1 MKKRLFLLVLALC
14 FLSLPVF
21 AAGLP
26 EATRDF
32 YVYDEEGIL
41 SDEAKS
47 DIVRTNES
55 LFEQTGA
62 QVVVCILNHLPEDKT
77 VEEAAV
83 DIFDKWD
90 IGTKE
95 KDNGILLLIAMK
107 DRKFRIEVGYGL
119 EGAIPDMVA
128 KEILDD
134 MVPYFQDGNY
144 EAGIRVAFGEILSRV
159 EDEYQITI
167 EGKDAVTEVI
177 EEETD
182 IGQWKEMIRLAV
194 IVILI
199 IIIFGRGNNR
209 RGGRGGYRG
218 PFFFPFGGGF
228 GGGSFGGGSFGGG
241 GGFGGGGNFGGG
253 GSSGGG
259 GASGGW

>member
-26 EATRDF
+26 EATKEF

-95 KDNGILLLIAMK
+95 KDNGVLLLIAMK
-107 DRKFRIEVGYGL
+107 DRKFKIEVGYGL

-128 KEILDD
+128 KEILND

-159 EDEYQITI
+159 EEEYQITV
-167 EGKDAVTEVI
+167 EGKDAMIYGT
-177 EEETD
+177 EEESGED
-182 IGQWKEMIRLAV
+182 EFSFMIRLAV
-194 IVILI
+194 IVVLL

-218 PFFFPFGGGF
+218 PFFFPFGGGGF
-228 GGGSFGGGSFGGG
+228 GGGFGGGSFGGG

>member
-26 EATRDF
+26 EATKEF

-134 MVPYFQDGNY
+134 MVPYFQDGEY

-159 EDEYQITI
+159 EEEYQITV
-167 EGKDAVTEVI
+167 EGKDAVTEVL

-209 RGGRGGYRG
+209 GGRGGYRG
-218 PFFFPFGGGF
+218 PFFFPFGGGGF
-228 GGGSFGGGSFGGG
+228 G

>member
-134 MVPYFQDGNY
+134 MVPYFQDGEY

-159 EDEYQITI
+159 EEEYQITV
-167 EGKDAVTEVI
+167 EGKDAMIYGT
-177 EEETD
+177 EEESD
-182 IGQWKEMIRLAV
+182 IGEWKEMIRLAV

-209 RGGRGGYRG
+209 GGRGGYRG
-218 PFFFPFGGGF
+218 PFFFPFGGGGSGF
-228 GGGSFGGGSFGGG
+228 GGGFGG

>member
-1 MKKRLFLLVLALC
+1 MKKRLFLLTLALC

-21 AAGLP
+21 ASNVPDAG
-26 EATRDF
+26 RDF
-32 YVYDEEGIL
+32 YVYDEAGVL

-62 QVVVCILNHLPEDKT
+62 QVVVCVLDHLPEDET
-77 VEEAAV
+77 VEETAV
-83 DIFDKWD
+83 NIFDKWD
-90 IGTKE
+90 IGTKG
-95 KDNGILLLIAMK
+95 KDNGVLLLIAMEDK
-107 DRKFRIEVGYGL
+107 KFRIEVGYGL

-128 KEILDD
+128 KNILDD
-134 MVPYFQDGNY
+134 MVPYFKDGNY
-144 EAGIRVAFGEILSRV
+144 EAGIRVAFGEILSKV
-159 EDEYQITI
+159 EEEYQITI
-167 EGKDAVTEVI
+167 DGKDAVTEGVAS
-177 EEETD
+177 ESEAAELAD
-182 IGQWKEMIRLAV
+182 VIRLAI

-199 IIIFGRGNNR
+199 FLIFGRRNNR
-209 RGGRGGYRG
+209 RGGGGRGGYRG
-218 PFFFPFGGGF
+218 PIFIPFGGGF
-228 GGGSFGGGSFGGG
+228 GGFGGGSS

>member
-26 EATRDF
+26 EATEDF

-95 KDNGILLLIAMK
+95 KDNGVLLLIAMK

-134 MVPYFQDGNY
+134 MVPYFQDGEY

-159 EDEYQITI
+159 EEEYQITI

-209 RGGRGGYRG
+209 GGRGGYGG
-218 PFFFPFGGGF
+218 PFFFPFGGFGGGGF
-228 GGGSFGGGSFGGG
+228 GGGS
-241 GGFGGGGNFGGG
+241 FGGGGNFGGG

>member
-1 MKKRLFLLVLALC
+1 M
-14 FLSLPVF
+14 SLPVF

-26 EATRDF
+26 EATSDF

-90 IGTKE
+90 IGTKG

-167 EGKDAVTEVI
+167 EGKDAVTEGI
-177 EEETD
+177 EEQTEEGD
-182 IGQWKEMIRLAV
+182 LMDMIKMAIVV
-194 IVILI
+194 IFILFLI
-199 IIIFGRGNNR
+199 SRGNNR
-209 RGGRGGYRG
+209 RGFYGGGYTG
-218 PFFFPFGGGF
+218 
-228 GGGSFGGGSFGGG
+228 GGG

>member
-1 MKKRLFLLVLALC
+1 MKKRLFLLALALC

-26 EATRDF
+26 EATKEF

-134 MVPYFQDGNY
+134 MVPYFQDGEY

-159 EDEYQITI
+159 EEEYQITI
-167 EGKDAVTEVI
+167 EGKDAVTEGI
-177 EEETD
+177 EEETEEGD
-182 IGQWKEMIRLAV
+182 LMDMIKMAIVV
-194 IVILI
+194 IFILFLI
-199 IIIFGRGNNR
+199 SRGNNR
-209 RGGRGGYRG
+209 RGFYGGGYT
-218 PFFFPFGGGF
+218 GGF
-228 GGGSFGGGSFGGG
+228 GGGFGGGSFGGG

>member
-1 MKKRLFLLVLALC
+1 MKKRLSLLVLALC

-26 EATRDF
+26 EATNEF

-134 MVPYFQDGNY
+134 MVPYFQDGEY
-144 EAGIRVAFGEILSRV
+144 EAGIRVAFGEILSKV

-167 EGKDAVTEVI
+167 EGKDAVTEGI
-177 EEETD
+177 EEETEGD
-182 IGQWKEMIRLAV
+182 LMDMIKMAIVV
-194 IVILI
+194 IFILFLI
-199 IIIFGRGNNR
+199 SRGNNR
-209 RGGRGGYRG
+209 RGFYGGGYT
-218 PFFFPFGGGF
+218 GGF
-228 GGGSFGGGSFGGG
+228 GGGFGGGSFGGG

>member
-1 MKKRLFLLVLALC
+1 MKKRLFLLALALC

-134 MVPYFQDGNY
+134 MVPYFQDSEY

-159 EDEYQITI
+159 EEEYQITI
-167 EGKDAVTEVI
+167 EGKDAVTEGI
-177 EEETD
+177 EEQTEEGD
-182 IGQWKEMIRLAV
+182 LMDMIKMAIVV
-194 IVILI
+194 IFILFLI
-199 IIIFGRGNNR
+199 SRGNNR
-209 RGGRGGYRG
+209 RGFYGGGYT
-218 PFFFPFGGGF
+218 
-228 GGGSFGGGSFGGG
+228 

>member
-1 MKKRLFLLVLALC
+1 MKKRLFLLALALC

-26 EATRDF
+26 EATKEF

-159 EDEYQITI
+159 EDEYQITV
-167 EGKDAVTEVI
+167 EGKDAMIYGT
-177 EEETD
+177 EEESD
-182 IGQWKEMIRLAV
+182 IGEWKEMIRLAV

-209 RGGRGGYRG
+209 GGRGGYRG
-218 PFFFPFGGGF
+218 PFFFPFGGGGF
-228 GGGSFGGGSFGGG
+228 GGGVGGGSFGGG
-241 GGFGGGGNFGGG
+241 GGFGGGNFGGG

>member
-1 MKKRLFLLVLALC
+1 MKKRLFLLTLALC

-26 EATRDF
+26 EATKDF
-32 YVYDEEGIL
+32 YVYDEAGVL

-47 DIVRTNES
+47 DIIRTNES

-62 QVVVCILNHLPEDKT
+62 QVVVCVLDHLPEDET

-83 DIFDKWD
+83 NIFDKWD
-90 IGTKE
+90 IGTRG
-95 KDNGILLLIAMK
+95 KDNGVLLLIAMEDK
-107 DRKFRIEVGYGL
+107 KFRIEVGYGL

-128 KEILDD
+128 KNILDD
-134 MVPYFQDGNY
+134 MVPYFKDGNY
-144 EAGIRVAFGEILSRV
+144 EAGIRVAFGEILSKV
-159 EDEYQITI
+159 EEEYQIAI
-167 EGKDAVTEVI
+167 DGKDEVTEGI
-177 EEETD
+177 EEESEAAELAD
-182 IGQWKEMIRLAV
+182 VIRLA
-194 IVILI
+194 I
-199 IIIFGRGNNR
+199 IIILIVLIFGRRNNR
-209 RGGRGGYRG
+209 RGGGGRGGYRG
-218 PFFFPFGGGF
+218 PIFIPYGGGFGGGF
-228 GGGSFGGGSFGGG
+228 GGGSS

>member
-26 EATRDF
+26 EATEDF

-134 MVPYFQDGNY
+134 MVPYFQDGEY

-159 EDEYQITI
+159 EEEYQITI

-209 RGGRGGYRG
+209 GGRGGYGG
-218 PFFFPFGGGF
+218 PFFFPFGGFGGGGF
-228 GGGSFGGGSFGGG
+228 GGGS
-241 GGFGGGGNFGGG
+241 FGGGGNFGGG

>member
-26 EATRDF
+26 EATKEF

-77 VEEAAV
+77 IEEAAV

-90 IGTKE
+90 IGTKG

-107 DRKFRIEVGYGL
+107 DRKFKIEVGYGL

-144 EAGIRVAFGEILSRV
+144 EAGIRVAFSEILSRV
-159 EDEYQITI
+159 EEEYQITV
-167 EGKDAVTEVI
+167 EGKDAMIYGT
-177 EEETD
+177 EEESD
-182 IGQWKEMIRLAV
+182 IGEWKEMIRLAV

-209 RGGRGGYRG
+209 GGRGGYRG
-218 PFFFPFGGGF
+218 PFFFPFGGGGF
-228 GGGSFGGGSFGGG
+228 GGGFGGGSFGGG

>member
-1 MKKRLFLLVLALC
+1 MKKRLFLLALALC
-14 FLSLPVF
+14 LLALPVF

-26 EATRDF
+26 EATDDF

-55 LFEQTGA
+55 LFDQTGA

-77 VEEAAV
+77 IEEMAV
-83 DIFDKWD
+83 DLFDKWD
-90 IGTKE
+90 IGTKG

-107 DRKFRIEVGYGL
+107 DRKFKIEVGYGL

-128 KEILDD
+128 KDILND

-144 EAGIRVAFGEILSRV
+144 EAGITVAFGEILSRL
-159 EDEYQITI
+159 EKEYQITI
-167 EGKDAVTEVI
+167 EGKDAVTEAI
-177 EEETD
+177 EEESDT
-182 IGQWKEMIRLAV
+182 GEMSELIRLAI

-209 RGGRGGYRG
+209 RGGYRG

-228 GGGSFGGGSFGGG
+228 GGGSFGGGFGG
-241 GGFGGGGNFGGG
+241 GGFGGGGFGGGNFGGG

>member
-90 IGTKE
+90 IGTKG

-167 EGKDAVTEVI
+167 EGKDAVTEGI
-177 EEETD
+177 EEQTEEGD
-182 IGQWKEMIRLAV
+182 LMDMIKMAIVV
-194 IVILI
+194 IFILFLI
-199 IIIFGRGNNR
+199 SRGNNR
-209 RGGRGGYRG
+209 RGFYGGGYT
-218 PFFFPFGGGF
+218 GGC
-228 GGGSFGGGSFGGG
+228 GGSFGGGG